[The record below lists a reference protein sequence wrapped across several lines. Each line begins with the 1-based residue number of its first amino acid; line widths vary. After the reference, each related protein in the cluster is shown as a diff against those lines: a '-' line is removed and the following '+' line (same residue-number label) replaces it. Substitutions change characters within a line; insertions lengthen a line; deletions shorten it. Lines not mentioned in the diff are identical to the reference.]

1 MRRYACNATVPLVF
15 LLWGSVPLF
24 FFLGGGGL
32 RDNLDSMPGRAGAAT
47 RKVLQPDGTQFCKC
61 FAVLFCAQFCKFRV
75 IRCMKHRTK

>member
-1 MRRYACNATVPLVF
+1 MQCQCATGFFYYGVQCHCFF
-15 LLWGSVPLF
+15 LL
-24 FFLGGGGL
+24 FFLGGGL